1 MIIALGT
8 RKQVGKDTMG
18 AYLIKHYGFKRLAF
32 ADALKK
38 ETEDMLKWMG
48 IEYEPKDEKNKER
61 FRPLLIAYSEL
72 RRSID
77 QNYWLNQIIGELY
90 DKKEEKNN
98 WVITDMR
105 YPNEAN
111 AIVALKGTLV
121 KINRE
126 TGLPEE
132 PTEAIGDL
140 IKADYTLEN
149 NDTIEDFYQKIDSLM
164 KILSVKKVSK

>member
-105 YPNEAN
+105 YPNAAN
-111 AIVALKGTLV
+111 AIVALK
-121 KINRE
+121 
-126 TGLPEE
+126 